1 MNAQVRTDGERDFV
15 FLMNFTGDEQTV
27 SIQEEKIVLQPWG
40 TQILERES
48 QSRVSALGKG
58 VVE

>member
-1 MNAQVRTDGERDFV
+1 MRTDGERDFV

-48 QSRVSALGKG
+48 QSRVSAPGKG